1 MELIILQPDSESI
14 NIEDIHS
21 LNVLTIDGEI
31 TILPNH
37 ISIITALDIGIAN
50 VKSNVNSNA
59 SSYAIH
65 GGFLEVLE
73 DKIVILANAC
83 EVTDDIVSKR
93 AENAKERAIKRIAGD
108 PLSDDEQIDILRA
121 KQALKRA
128 ELRLKL

>member
-14 NIEDIHS
+14 SIEDIES
-21 LNVLTIDGEI
+21 LNILTIDGEI
-31 TILPNH
+31 TILPKH
-37 ISIITALDIGIAN
+37 IGVITALDIGVAT
-50 VKSNVNSNA
+50 VKSIENT

-73 DKIVILANAC
+73 DKIIILANAC
-83 EVTDDIVSKR
+83 EVTEDIVSDR
-93 AENAKERAIKRIAGD
+93 AENAKERAIKRIAGN
-108 PLSDDEQIDILRA
+108 PLSDGELIDIIRA

>member
-14 NIEDIHS
+14 SVEDIQS

-37 ISIITALDIGIAN
+37 ISIITALDIGLAN
-50 VKSNVNSNA
+50 VKSSVKA

-83 EVTDDIVSKR
+83 EIVEDIVSTR
-93 AENAKERAIKRIAGD
+93 AENAKDRAIKRIGGQT
-108 PLSDDEQIDILRA
+108 LSDDEQIDIARA

-128 ELRLKL
+128 ELRLKI

>member
-14 NIEDIHS
+14 SVEDIQS

-37 ISIITALDIGIAN
+37 ISIITALDIGLAN
-50 VKSNVNSNA
+50 VKSSVNA

-83 EVTDDIVSKR
+83 EIVGDIVSTR
-93 AENAKERAIKRIAGD
+93 A
-108 PLSDDEQIDILRA
+108 
-121 KQALKRA
+121 
-128 ELRLKL
+128 

>member
-14 NIEDIHS
+14 TIEDIQS

-37 ISIITALDIGIAN
+37 ISIITALDIGLAN
-50 VKSNVNSNA
+50 VKSSVNA
-59 SSYAIH
+59 SSYSIH

-83 EVTDDIVSKR
+83 EIVGDIVSTR
-93 AENAKERAIKRIAGD
+93 AENAKERAVKRIDGK
-108 PLSDDEQIDILRA
+108 PISDDEQIDIARA

>member
-14 NIEDIHS
+14 SVENIDS
-21 LNVLTIDGEI
+21 LNILTIDGEI
-31 TILPNH
+31 TILPHH
-37 ISIITALDIGIAN
+37 ISIITALDIGTAS
-50 VKSNVNSNA
+50 VKSSSMS

-83 EVTDDIVSKR
+83 EVAENIVTSR
-93 AENAKERAIKRIAGD
+93 AEDAKERAVKRIAGN
-108 PLSDDEQIDILRA
+108 PLSNDEQIDIARA

>member
-14 NIEDIHS
+14 TIEDIQS

-37 ISIITALDIGIAN
+37 ISIITALDIGLAN
-50 VKSNVNSNA
+50 VKSSVNA

-83 EVTDDIVSKR
+83 EIVGDIVSTR
-93 AENAKERAIKRIAGD
+93 AENAKERAVKRIDGK
-108 PLSDDEQIDILRA
+108 PISDDAQIDIARA

>member
-14 NIEDIHS
+14 NIEDIQS
-21 LNVLTIDGEI
+21 LNVFTIDGEI

-50 VKSNVNSNA
+50 VKSNANA

-83 EVTDDIVSKR
+83 EVTEDIVSNR
-93 AENAKERAIKRIAGD
+93 AENAKERAIKRIAGN